1 MPFLLILLLT
11 AAVQYFLPW
20 WMIAVVPF
28 AIACW
33 RSRSAGGAFGAG
45 FLAIALLW
53 AIVAF
58 LQSHANDNLLAD
70 RMAHLLP
77 LGGSTLT
84 LLLLTALLGGLV
96 GGVAAWAGYLSRR
109 AFA

>member
-1 MPFLLILLLT
+1 MLFLLILLLT
-11 AAVQYFLPW
+11 AVAQYFLPW

-28 AIACW
+28 AVACW

-53 AIVAF
+53 AGVAF
-58 LQSHANDNLLAD
+58 WQSNANDNLLAG
-70 RMAHLLP
+70 RMANLLP
-77 LGGSTLT
+77 VGGSTLV

-109 AFA
+109 ALT